1 MHEHCTRSNY
11 RGQSNAGQS
20 NWFSARYR
28 PRACIHVSIYLSLS
42 LHSRVSPSIF
52 NTCSIM
58 RVLAQIE
65 GWSRLMM
72 KIRVQLLHA
81 HLSCYPSIYMCLFV
95 FRLGSSSY
103 ITIKRNNRFFPFICF
118 IFIRKNIWE
127 GILLIV
133 VSKILIFLRPKS

>member
-1 MHEHCTRSNY
+1 MAGLTRDKVIGS
-11 RGQSNAGQS
+11 
-20 NWFSARYR
+20 R
-28 PRACIHVSIYLSLS
+28 PDIGLAHAYMSLSISLSLS
-42 LHSRVSPSIF
+42 FHSRVSPSIF

-95 FRLGSSSY
+95 FRLGSLVTSRRRGTIFSSY
-103 ITIKRNNRFFPFICF
+103 LFEK
-118 IFIRKNIWE
+118 IFGKE
-127 GILLIV
+127 YY
-133 VSKILIFLRPKS
+133 

>member
-1 MHEHCTRSNY
+1 MAGLTRDKVIGS
-11 RGQSNAGQS
+11 
-20 NWFSARYR
+20 R
-28 PRACIHVSIYLSLS
+28 PDIGLAHAYMSLSISLSLS
-42 LHSRVSPSIF
+42 FHSRVSPSIF